1 MKKIAAMLLCICLIA
16 AFSVTAFAQ
25 NTDGGDSHITT
36 IVPDSHKITVI
47 SDGVEVFIGGT
58 AAKEFTVE
66 RLSEPTVVF
75 KPEKNRRI
83 VQVLLD
89 DNDITNNIEGDSY
102 TFEPVYKDMI
112 VTVTTESYTEES
124 TASEPESESPESTPA
139 ESSQN
144 SQGSIPLQT
153 GETTNIAFWI
163 VLIIVSAVIFTL
175 SRQSS
180 KKKTDKQ
187 A

>member
-16 AFSVTAFAQ
+16 TFSVTAFAQ
-25 NTDGGDSHITT
+25 NTAGGDSHITT
-36 IVPDSHKITVI
+36 VVPGSHKITVI
-47 SDGVEVFIGGT
+47 SDGAEVFVNGT
-58 AAKEFTVE
+58 AGKEFTVE
-66 RLSEPTVVF
+66 RLSEPTAVF
-75 KPEKNRRI
+75 KAEKNRRI

-89 DNDITNNIEGDSY
+89 DNDITNNIGGDSY
-102 TFEPVYKDMI
+102 TFEPVYKDM
-112 VTVTTESYTEES
+112 VLTVITESYTEES

-144 SQGSIPLQT
+144 SQDSIPLQT

-180 KKKTDKQ
+180 KKKSDKQ
-187 A
+187 P